1 MMRTNCIVA
10 AIFILGLSACN
21 NTKEDKKVTETRV
34 DDLENLEGTISD
46 DIIMTDTSTDE
57 GPLEAAPPV
66 EVKEKAKS
74 EEKPEENADV
84 PSPEV
89 AVEKAAT
96 E

>member
-1 MMRTNCIVA
+1 MMRTNYIVA
-10 AIFILGLSACN
+10 AILILGLSACSD
-21 NTKEDKKVTETRV
+21 TKEDKKVTETRV

-46 DIIMTDTSTDE
+46 DIIITDTSTDE

-66 EVKEKAKS
+66 EVKENAKS
-74 EEKPEENADV
+74 GEKPEENADV
-84 PSPEV
+84 PAPEV